1 MKPQEFINAVKSGEM
16 DEKLRTVYVLDSEVE
31 KQKPRYISLLEEFI
45 KLFGDDR
52 DVIITSAPGRTEVC
66 GNHTDHNNGKVMAA
80 SINLDAIAVCAK
92 SSDNRIRVKS
102 QGHAM
107 NEVNITKLLPDEAEF
122 GRSTA
127 MVRGVVAKIK
137 DLGFEIGGF
146 DAVTTSDVMGGSGLS
161 SSAAF
166 EVLLGTTVSYL
177 FNDGKIS
184 AVDIAKVAQYSENV
198 FFGKPC
204 GLLDQMA
211 SSVGTF
217 VSIDF
222 ESTEKPVIKKVDYD
236 FSTSGHSLCIVD
248 TGGNHSD
255 LTDDYAAVRAEMES
269 VAAAMGKNV
278 LREISFEDFKK
289 ALPEIKD
296 KVNDRAI
303 IRAFHFYN
311 ENIRVVKAVSA
322 LESGDFDAF
331 KQIIIDSGH
340 SSYMY
345 NQNVFTPVNPT
356 EQKLSVALCMSEDI
370 LKGKGAWRVHGGGFA
385 GTIQAFVPND
395 ILDEYK
401 TAMES
406 VFGEGNCHVLIIRP
420 VGGTQ
425 VMYLCNCIKERNMK
439 NELCFF

>member
-1 MKPQEFINAVKSGEM
+1 MKPFEFISAIKNGEM
-16 DEKLRTVYVLDSEVE
+16 DEKLKAVYVIDAEVE
-31 KQKPRYISLLEEFI
+31 KQKPRYIALLEEFI
-45 KLFGDDR
+45 NLFGDNR

-92 SSDNRIRVKS
+92 SGDNRVRVKS

-107 NEVNITKLLPDEAEF
+107 NEVDITKLLPDDTEF

-177 FNDGKIS
+177 FNDGRIS

-236 FSTSGHSLCIVD
+236 FSNSGHSLCIVD

-255 LTDDYAAVRAEMES
+255 LTDDYAAVRGEMES
-269 VAAAMGKNV
+269 VAAAMGKKV
-278 LREISFEDFKK
+278 LREISFEDFKNN
-289 ALPEIKD
+289 LSDIKG

-311 ENIRVVKAVSA
+311 ENIRVENAVSA
-322 LESGDFDAF
+322 LENNDFDAF
-331 KQIIIDSGH
+331 KQIIIESGH

-385 GTIQAFVPND
+385 GTIQAFVPNE

-401 TAMES
+401 NAMES
-406 VFGEGNCHVLIIRP
+406 VFGKGNCHVLIIRP
-420 VGGTQ
+420 VGGTR
-425 VMYLCNCIKERNMK
+425 VM
-439 NELCFF
+439 

>member
-311 ENIRVVKAVSA
+311 ENIRVEKAVSA
-322 LESGDFDAF
+322 LESGDFEAF

-345 NQNVFTPVNPT
+345 NQNVFAPVNPT

-420 VGGTQ
+420 VGGTR
-425 VMYLCNCIKERNMK
+425 VM
-439 NELCFF
+439 

>member
-177 FNDGKIS
+177 FNEGKIS

-311 ENIRVVKAVSA
+311 ENIRVEKAVSA
-322 LESGDFDAF
+322 LESGDFEAF

-420 VGGTQ
+420 VGGTR
-425 VMYLCNCIKERNMK
+425 VM
-439 NELCFF
+439 